1 MSLTEAPREADAEG
15 GCVSTGWKRDPEIPD
30 TVYVLRKDREIRL
43 LHVVGVV
50 REGCQGAEGCP
61 DLCSEGLGSGL

>member
-1 MSLTEAPREADAEG
+1 MSLAEAPREADAEG

-50 REGCQGAEGCP
+50 REGASGC
-61 DLCSEGLGSGL
+61 